1 MDWNT
6 GDVITLL
13 SLLMREKKTRLQIW
27 KDRQEMSI
35 VGLLSCVV
43 SSKETLFNRWFFISE
58 VPIYKLL
65 HEFKRYRRMGQP
77 KRRDVKRSQS
87 LFLAYLKKY
96 QESQKT
102 FKDINNMILQEIN
115 DTDACY
121 IVAKSA
127 KIAFEKRKMVNEKM
141 KTSDAEENE
150 IYQFLG
156 VAQADG
162 IR

>member
-1 MDWNT
+1 
-6 GDVITLL
+6 
-13 SLLMREKKTRLQIW
+13 
-27 KDRQEMSI
+27 
-35 VGLLSCVV
+35 
-43 SSKETLFNRWFFISE
+43 
-58 VPIYKLL
+58 
-65 HEFKRYRRMGQP
+65 MGQP

-102 FKDINNMILQEIN
+102 FKDVNNMILQEIN

-150 IYQFLG
+150 IYHFLG